1 MAIVPMKRLELYG
14 LVRNKASFLSE
25 LQRLG
30 LVELIEPA
38 AEDRRSETE
47 EMIRNELF
55 LIEEKLGEINRILE
69 VFERFAPQ
77 KPNFVE
83 QFSGMKTVLTWEEQ
97 QNYLAKKEET
107 TRLAD
112 RVFNAEKEH
121 NLLEQEKVK
130 VEREISALRPWTN
143 LDLPVASWSGS
154 KRVAILLG
162 SFDQNLQ
169 ALVGELEQEKIPY
182 YCQVIGEYD
191 NRIYMAFFYLRES
204 RAEEI
209 LRAKGFAA
217 AWPELAV
224 GTVGERLAVLDEK
237 KQELETNLAKM
248 EKTIQVLADQR
259 PLFQTLYDYWHN
271 QKIQVEAGRQ
281 LLTGKAVFA
290 LEGWVAA
297 EKVTRVEEVIASL
310 KLPHYLRFS
319 DPQADE
325 EIPILLENKK
335 VITPFEKLV
344 EGFSYP
350 RSDEVDPSAA
360 IAPFFFLGYGMALGD
375 AGYGLVLSVICL
387 VLMAKVPMGSS
398 GRKMAWLFF
407 ISGLGT
413 IFFGL
418 LSSSIFGYSFY
429 PGLFNVVEQPQ
440 LLLVI
445 SLGFGLV
452 QLYVGTMISGWIS
465 IKNGDAA
472 EAIWGKGVWLLFLTG
487 LLLIAGGSQI
497 GLGAYATQIKYG
509 TLAVAILLVI
519 GNGRGQKGIWAK
531 IKAIPGGLMT
541 IYGSIGFFSD
551 VLSYSRLMALG
562 LSGAVMGSIINLF
575 VEMTWGA
582 PIGWVFSICIF
593 LFGHALNFGLNLL
606 GAYVH
611 CSRLQYLEFF
621 NTFFTGGG
629 RPFTPLKL
637 ENINIFLKKERE
649 V

>member
-1 MAIVPMKRLELYG
+1 
-14 LVRNKASFLSE
+14 
-25 LQRLG
+25 
-30 LVELIEPA
+30 
-38 AEDRRSETE
+38 
-47 EMIRNELF
+47 
-55 LIEEKLGEINRILE
+55 
-69 VFERFAPQ
+69 
-77 KPNFVE
+77 
-83 QFSGMKTVLTWEEQ
+83 
-97 QNYLAKKEET
+97 
-107 TRLAD
+107 
-112 RVFNAEKEH
+112 
-121 NLLEQEKVK
+121 
-130 VEREISALRPWTN
+130 
-143 LDLPVASWSGS
+143 
-154 KRVAILLG
+154 
-162 SFDQNLQ
+162 
-169 ALVGELEQEKIPY
+169 
-182 YCQVIGEYD
+182 
-191 NRIYMAFFYLRES
+191 
-204 RAEEI
+204 
-209 LRAKGFAA
+209 
-217 AWPELAV
+217 
-224 GTVGERLAVLDEK
+224 
-237 KQELETNLAKM
+237 
-248 EKTIQVLADQR
+248 
-259 PLFQTLYDYWHN
+259 
-271 QKIQVEAGRQ
+271 
-281 LLTGKAVFA
+281 
-290 LEGWVAA
+290 
-297 EKVTRVEEVIASL
+297 
-310 KLPHYLRFS
+310 PHYLRFS